1 MEGDSIAAVA
11 YDDHHLR
18 AGSGRIILNNGVG
31 RQQLLLYIFIDNAQ
45 LTPPL
50 LMVT

>member
-1 MEGDSIAAVA
+1 MIIIYVQP
-11 YDDHHLR
+11 
-18 AGSGRIILNNGVG
+18 GSGRIVILNNGVG

-50 LMVT
+50 PMVT